1 MARWGKVEIKGMKD
15 FAKQMQKAAAPE
27 TLDRFYTQLTNDIA
41 NEVLTAT
48 VKDTPYITYRLQ
60 ESWRLS
66 SAKKKWYGAYAAEIY
81 NNVEYAP
88 WVENG
93 HRIMRNGE
101 TVGFCEGKH
110 MLRNAMQAAKEKSP
124 ALIAR
129 KQQEFLQ
136 KLVKDDG

>member
-15 FAKQMQKAAAPE
+15 FAKQMQKAAAPK

-41 NEVLTAT
+41 NEVLKAT
-48 VKDTPYITYRLQ
+48 VKNTPVKSGQLRR
-60 ESWRLS
+60 SWQRS
-66 SAKKKWYGAYAAEIY
+66 NAKKWHGAYVAEIY
-81 NNVEYAP
+81 NNVRYAP

-93 HRIMRNGE
+93 HRIVRNGK

-124 ALIAR
+124 DLIAR
-129 KQQEFLQ
+129 EQQKFLQ